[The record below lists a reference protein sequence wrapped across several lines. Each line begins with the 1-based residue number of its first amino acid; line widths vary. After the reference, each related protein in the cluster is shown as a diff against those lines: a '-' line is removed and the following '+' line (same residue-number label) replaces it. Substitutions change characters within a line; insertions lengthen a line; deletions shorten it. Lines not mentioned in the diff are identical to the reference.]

1 MRGYWQLL
9 LILSATWGA
18 SYLFIKVAVED
29 IEPATMMS
37 ARLLLAAAV
46 LLGYLLVSTGVRVA
60 LTELRAA
67 WRAVLVLG
75 LLNAALPFWLIAWGE
90 QHIDSSV
97 AAIAQATVPFFNLL
111 LGLRFLPHD
120 KVSWG
125 RVAGLGLGA
134 AGVAVL
140 AGFNPVGGWWA
151 AVGTLAVVLSS
162 VSYAASGVY
171 GQLRVRT
178 VRGPVLATGS
188 IVVGGLVLLPLGIAQ
203 APTERPDGAAIASV
217 LALALLGTAF
227 AQLVLYRML
236 LLHGSAKVS
245 LVTYLMPAFAIVY
258 GAVLLAEP
266 ITISVLGGL
275 ALILAGVAL
284 ASGIPLLRR
293 RQAATVAG

>member
-1 MRGYWQLL
+1 MRGYWPLL

-29 IEPATMMS
+29 LEPATMMS

-46 LLGYLLVSTGVRVA
+46 LLGYLLVTTDVGVA
-60 LTELRAA
+60 LVELRSA
-67 WRAVLVLG
+67 WRPLLVLG

-97 AAIAQATVPFFNLL
+97 AASAQATVPIFNLL

-120 KVSWG
+120 RVTWG
-125 RVAGLGLGA
+125 RIAGLGLGA

-140 AGFNPVGGWWA
+140 AGFNPIGGWWA
-151 AVGTLAVVLSS
+151 AAGTLAVVLSS
-162 VSYAASGVY
+162 VSYAASGIY

-178 VRGPVLATGS
+178 VRGPVLAAGS
-188 IVVGGLVLLPLGIAQ
+188 MLVGGLVLLPLGILQ
-203 APTERPDGAAIASV
+203 APTQRPDAAAIASV
-217 LALALLGTAF
+217 LALALLGTAM

-236 LLHGSAKVS
+236 LLHGAAKAS
-245 LVTYLMPAFAIVY
+245 LVTYLMPAFALVY

-266 ITISVLGGL
+266 ITASVVGGL

-284 ASGIPLLRR
+284 ASGWRLLRR
-293 RQAATVAG
+293 REPATVGG

>member
-1 MRGYWQLL
+1 MRGYWPLL

-29 IEPATMMS
+29 LEPATMMS

-46 LLGYLLVSTGVRVA
+46 LLGYLLVTTDVGVA
-60 LTELRAA
+60 LAELRSA
-67 WRAVLVLG
+67 WRPLLVLG

-97 AAIAQATVPFFNLL
+97 AASAQATVPIFNLL

-120 KVSWG
+120 RVTWG
-125 RVAGLGLGA
+125 RIAGLGLGA

-140 AGFNPVGGWWA
+140 AGFNPIGGWWA
-151 AVGTLAVVLSS
+151 AAGTLAVVLSS
-162 VSYAASGVY
+162 VSYAASGIY

-178 VRGPVLATGS
+178 VRGPVLAAGS
-188 IVVGGLVLLPLGIAQ
+188 MLVGGLVLLPLGILQ
-203 APTERPDGAAIASV
+203 APTQRPDAAAIASV
-217 LALALLGTAF
+217 LALALLGTAM

-236 LLHGSAKVS
+236 LLHGAAKAS
-245 LVTYLMPAFAIVY
+245 LVTYLMPAFALVY

-266 ITISVLGGL
+266 ITASVVGGL

-284 ASGIPLLRR
+284 ASGWRLLRR
-293 RQAATVAG
+293 REPATVGG